1 MKNKVLIG
9 EDSSSS
15 PFSNKLITS
24 KLKQSKTQELEKSGS
39 METYRN
45 LLDKV
50 TDKIDSWH
58 RSITQKSKGKFAK
71 DSDFID
77 LQASPSKFQSE

>member
-1 MKNKVLIG
+1 MKNKASNN

-24 KLKQSKTQELEKSGS
+24 KLKQSKTQELDNSSS
-39 METYRN
+39 MENYRN

-58 RSITQKSKGKFAK
+58 RSITQKSKGRFTK